1 MVDPFIYCNPTKVY
15 FGHDAM
21 SHIHEELPRWGKNVL
36 LVYGGGS
43 IKGSGIYDKVVD
55 EIRKA
60 GVSAYE
66 ISGVKPNPELPLA
79 VKGARFCREAGIDL
93 ILAVGGGSVIDTA
106 KVIAGSALYE
116 GDPWELVKSRAQIS
130 RALPLLAIPTMAATG
145 SEMNSCAVI
154 TNPDTHEKLGWTTEA
169 LRPKVSFLDPKNTFT
184 VPPAQTA
191 FGSAD
196 ILSHILEVYLNRA
209 EGFDAMDGFM
219 ESMMRSVI
227 RWAPLAM
234 ADGAN
239 EEARANLL
247 WDSEW
252 AINDLIDRGH
262 SVSWSCHAL
271 EHELSAFYPVPHG
284 LGLAILTPAFMEY
297 VLNEDTAP
305 RLARFAVRVM
315 GVKEGKNEMRTA
327 RKGIKKLRKFF
338 RKALSLPGSLSEIG
352 MDDALFEDMAA
363 HAMAWKGEDG
373 ILHGFSPL
381 TEEDLLAIYRKAL

>member
-43 IKGSGIYDKVVD
+43 IKESGIYDKVVD
-55 EIRKA
+55 GIRKA

-305 RLARFAVRVM
+305 RLAHFAVRVM
-315 GVKEGKNEMRTA
+315 GVKEGKNEMKTA

-363 HAMAWKGEDG
+363 HAMAWKSTDG
-373 ILHGFSPL
+373 ILHGFYPL
-381 TEEDLLAIYRKAL
+381 TEEDFVAIYKKAL

>member
-43 IKGSGIYDKVVD
+43 IKESGIYDKVVD
-55 EIRKA
+55 EIRKS

-305 RLARFAVRVM
+305 RLAHFAVRVM
-315 GVKEGKNEMRTA
+315 GVKEGKNEMKTA

-381 TEEDLLAIYRKAL
+381 TEEDFVAIYKKAL

>member
-43 IKGSGIYDKVVD
+43 IKESGIYDKVVD

-315 GVKEGKNEMRTA
+315 GVKEGKNEMKTA

>member
-43 IKGSGIYDKVVD
+43 IKESGIYDKVVD

-60 GVSAYE
+60 GVSTYE

-116 GDPWELVKSRAQIS
+116 GDPWKLVKSRAQIS

-305 RLARFAVRVM
+305 RLARFAARVM
-315 GVKEGKNEMRTA
+315 GVKEGKNEMKTA

-381 TEEDLLAIYRKAL
+381 TEENLLAIYRKAL

>member
-43 IKGSGIYDKVVD
+43 IKESGIYDKVVD

-154 TNPDTHEKLGWTTEA
+154 TNPDTHEKLGWTTES

-305 RLARFAVRVM
+305 RLAHFAVRVM
-315 GVKEGKNEMRTA
+315 GVKEGKNEMKTA

-363 HAMAWKGEDG
+363 HAMAWKSTDG
-373 ILHGFSPL
+373 ILHGFYPL
-381 TEEDLLAIYRKAL
+381 TEEDFVAIYKKAL

>member
-79 VKGARFCREAGIDL
+79 VKGAHFCREAGIDL

-305 RLARFAVRVM
+305 RLARFAARVM
-315 GVKEGKNEMRTA
+315 GVKEGKNEMKTA

-373 ILHGFSPL
+373 ILHGFTPL

>member
-43 IKGSGIYDKVVD
+43 IKESGIYDKVVD

-315 GVKEGKNEMRTA
+315 GVKEGKNEMKTA

-363 HAMAWKGEDG
+363 HAMAWKGENG

-381 TEEDLLAIYRKAL
+381 TEEDFVAIYKKAL

>member
-169 LRPKVSFLDPKNTFT
+169 LRPKISFLDPKNTFT

-305 RLARFAVRVM
+305 RLARFAARVM
-315 GVKEGKNEMRTA
+315 GVKEGKNEMKTA

-338 RKALSLPGSLSEIG
+338 RKALSPVPCLKSAWTMLSSKTWRPTPWPGRGRMAFSMDSLP
-352 MDDALFEDMAA
+352 
-363 HAMAWKGEDG
+363 
-373 ILHGFSPL
+373 
-381 TEEDLLAIYRKAL
+381 

>member
-21 SHIHEELPRWGKNVL
+21 SHIYEELPRWGKNVL

-43 IKGSGIYDKVVD
+43 IKESGIYDKVVD

-130 RALPLLAIPTMAATG
+130 RALPLLAISTMAATG

-305 RLARFAVRVM
+305 RLARFAARVM
-315 GVKEGKNEMRTA
+315 GVKEGKNEMKTA

>member
-209 EGFDAMDGFM
+209 EGFDAMGGCM

-315 GVKEGKNEMRTA
+315 GVKEGKNEMKTA

>member
-43 IKGSGIYDKVVD
+43 IKESGIYDKVVD

-169 LRPKVSFLDPKNTFT
+169 LRPKISFLDPKNTFT

-247 WDSEW
+247 WNSEW

-305 RLARFAVRVM
+305 RLARFAARVM
-315 GVKEGKNEMRTA
+315 GVKEGKNEMKTA

-352 MDDALFEDMAA
+352 MDDALFEDIAA

-373 ILHGFSPL
+373 ILHGFTPL